1 MHIHTVLSPCGG
13 LDMSPV
19 KIIDSAREKNLDIIA
34 VTDHNS
40 TLHCLN
46 AWKLGKKYGIE
57 VIAGVEVNTKEEI
70 HCLAYF
76 GSLTDA
82 ELFQEFIDNTLPRIS
97 NKPEYFGYQFIVD
110 DDENITASEERLL
123 MTALDAGIDEI
134 EKRVHSLNGLFIP
147 AHVNRNSNSVYSQLG
162 FIPADLS
169 IDALELRPDRFLS
182 DFISSHPEI
191 SGYSL
196 VQNSDAHCIDAV
208 GSVVTMMYLETP
220 EFDEIRMALK
230 GLYDRKTAVA

>member
-1 MHIHTVLSPCGG
+1 
-13 LDMSPV
+13 MSPV
-19 KIIDSAREKNLDIIA
+19 KIINSAREKNLDIIA

-46 AWKLGKKYGIE
+46 AWKLGQKYGIE

-76 GSLTDA
+76 KSLTDA
-82 ELFQEFIDNTLPRIS
+82 ESFQEFIDDTLPRIS
-97 NKPEYFGYQFIVD
+97 NKPEYFGYQLIVD
-110 DDENITASEERLL
+110 DNENITASEERLL
-123 MTALDAGIDEI
+123 ITALDAGIDEI
-134 EKRVHSLNGLFIP
+134 EKRVHNLNGLFIP

-162 FIPADLS
+162 FIPADLL

-182 DFISSHPEI
+182 DFISSHSEI
-191 SGYSL
+191 TGYGL
-196 VQNSDAHCIDAV
+196 VQNSDAHSIDAV
-208 GSVVTMMYLETP
+208 GSIVTMMYLETP

-230 GLYDRKTAVA
+230 GFNNRKTALA